1 MINATKKVIID
12 KHKKKRKEWRREER
26 RKKFVIEVYSL
37 FFPQKLIKKKTGS
50 NPDFAHRPVFRHVD

>member
-37 FFPQKLIKKKTGS
+37 FFPQSKKSIENGLK
-50 NPDFAHRPVFRHVD
+50 